1 LTGCTQYA
9 ELYANK
15 IHFLLHFVQMSLPR
29 LDRLSALLEGL
40 APVVTLNSAG
50 PGAVGHSSGPAG
62 DQGLCVYLISG
73 GAMCLQWA
81 GATVQVEGPAL
92 VALRASQVHRLS
104 PPAATDQGRLICAH
118 TQLTGPVATLFL
130 EEFAEPRVLSLVM
143 EEPALALAL
152 NLIEME
158 LNAPRCGQPALL
170 NRAGDILF
178 IGLLRHLVAHPSP
191 HGTGLFNGLADPR
204 IAKALVAMHQ
214 RPGSYWSLERL
225 AEVAGMSRTA
235 FASSFRHV
243 MKRTPGKYLA
253 AIRLAMAQ
261 RTVDMGKGLKEAART
276 AGYGNAS
283 ALSRALSRA
292 RSTHAE

>member
-1 LTGCTQYA
+1 
-9 ELYANK
+9 
-15 IHFLLHFVQMSLPR
+15 MSPPR

-40 APVVTLNSAG
+40 APVVTLTTAGPGDMGASAG
-50 PGAVGHSSGPAG
+50 PAA
-62 DQGLCVYLISG
+62 DQALCVYLLSG
-73 GAMCLQWA
+73 GAMGLQWA
-81 GATVQVEGPAL
+81 GASVQVQGPAL
-92 VALRASQVHRLS
+92 VALRADQDHRLQS
-104 PPAATDQGRLICAH
+104 LPAPQQGRLICAH

-130 EEFAEPRVLSLVM
+130 EEFAEPRVLSLVDD
-143 EEPALALAL
+143 EPPLRLALTM
-152 NLIEME
+152 IEME
-158 LNAPRCGQPALL
+158 LNAPRCGHPALL

-204 IAKALVAMHQ
+204 IAKTLVAMHQ
-214 RPGSYWSLERL
+214 RPGAEWSLERL
-225 AEVAGMSRTA
+225 AEEAGMSRTA

-261 RTVDMGKGLKEAART
+261 RAVDLGKGLKEAART
-276 AGYGNAS
+276 AGYSNAS